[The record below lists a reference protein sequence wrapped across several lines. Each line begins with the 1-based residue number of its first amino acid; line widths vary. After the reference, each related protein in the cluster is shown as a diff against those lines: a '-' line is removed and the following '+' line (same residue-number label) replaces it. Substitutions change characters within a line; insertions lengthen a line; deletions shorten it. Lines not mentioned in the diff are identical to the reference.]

1 MILCVTNLCFKYMFD
16 IVYYLYICL
25 KKNIRGFCLAVLSV
39 LSLSAHKK
47 TSRKREVFM
56 VGTTGFEPV
65 TPTV

>member
-47 TSRKREVFM
+47 NS
-56 VGTTGFEPV
+56 P
-65 TPTV
+65 